1 MHLLLRP
8 LRARTVR
15 RRPHGGGIAPG
26 CTVSGAGPFPETA
39 TIAFVDVVE
48 SVRHVQRDERRS
60 IERMRDLMQSAVA
73 VVAQHQGHVV
83 ERLGDGLVLRFD
95 GVHQAVRCAKALHQ
109 LAADEGRA
117 LPETERLQ
125 LRAGVHHAP
134 IWSDANGLYGLGV
147 NLAARVAAMGGPGD
161 TIVTASARDQ
171 LVAGLELDLHD
182 LGLCYLKHVEEP
194 VRLFRVQAA
203 RPLSVGLKQA
213 IAARM
218 KTRPTLAVMP
228 FGLTLS
234 GDVRATAPTP
244 SVADIVSQQV
254 IGQLSRSP
262 MLHVISGMSTKA
274 LRDRSVPKA
283 ALFQALGAD
292 YLLLGQARA
301 CDAEAQSSRL
311 EVGYELWRAG
321 SGEAV
326 LADTQDAAVLDV
338 LSPHSD
344 LIARITQTVSHRV
357 LAVEQ
362 RLARG
367 MHALPNLASH
377 TLYLT
382 AVDLLHRFSV
392 QDFERARQMLLALNE
407 RAPRH
412 PEPLAWLARWHVF
425 RVVQGWTDDS
435 ARDST
440 EALAYSEQALDRD
453 PESALALTM
462 AGSVYAGVRRD
473 PGAAQGYYE
482 QALKVN
488 PNESMAWAM
497 SGVAQGFMSIR
508 ELALAA
514 SETALGLAPFDPLRY
529 YYDSLSASAALMSGE
544 TGRALELA
552 QRSVYANACHG
563 SAYRVLAAAKVLTG
577 SVEEARGV
585 MDRMLSI
592 EPQFTV
598 QTYLNRVGVDTPKS
612 REVADALRL
621 AGLPES

>member
-1 MHLLLRP
+1 MHLLHHP

-26 CTVSGAGPFPETA
+26 CTVSVAGPFPETA

-60 IERMRDLMQSAVA
+60 IERMRGLMQSAVA

-95 GVHQAVRCAKALHQ
+95 NVSQAVRCTNALHQ
-109 LAADEGRA
+109 LAANEGSA
-117 LPETERLQ
+117 LPEHERLQ

-134 IWSDANGLYGLGV
+134 IWSDASGLYGLGV
-147 NLAARVAAMGGPGD
+147 NLAARVAAMAGPGD
-161 TIVTASARDQ
+161 TVVTASARDQ

-182 LGLCYLKHVEEP
+182 LGLCYLKHVEGP

-203 RPLSVGLKQA
+203 RPLSAGLKQA

-228 FGLTLS
+228 FGLTLG
-234 GDVRATAPTP
+234 GDVHATAPTP

-254 IGQLSRSP
+254 IGQLSRSS
-262 MLHVISGMSTKA
+262 MLNVISGMSTKA

-292 YLLLGQARA
+292 YLLLGQASA
-301 CDAEAQSSRL
+301 SDSEAQSARL

-321 SGEAV
+321 SGEPV
-326 LADTQDAAVLDV
+326 MADTLGAAVLDV

-344 LIARITQTVSHRV
+344 LIARITQAVSHRV

-377 TLYLT
+377 TLYLS

-440 EALAYSEQALDRD
+440 EAQAYSEQALDRD
-453 PESALALTM
+453 PESALALTISGSVM
-462 AGSVYAGVRRD
+462 AGIRRD
-473 PGAAQGYYE
+473 PDEANRLYD
-482 QALKVN
+482 QALQHN
-488 PNESMAWAM
+488 PNESLAWLM
-497 SGVAQGFMSIR
+497 KGVAHGFLDQGNAAIKAS
-508 ELALAA
+508 ELAL
-514 SETALGLAPFDPLRY
+514 GLSPLDPV
-529 YYDSLSASAALMSGE
+529 YDFYCSLSASASLAAGE
-544 TGRALELA
+544 LERAITLA
-552 QRSVYANACHG
+552 KLAIQKNRAHG
-563 SAYRVLAAAKVLTG
+563 SSYRTLCIAAYLQGDLVTARGAIDELLCVEPQASVALFRARAPGSHPRHEAFAAA
-577 SVEEARGV
+577 
-585 MDRMLSI
+585 LS
-592 EPQFTV
+592 Q
-598 QTYLNRVGVDTPKS
+598 S
-612 REVADALRL
+612 
-621 AGLPES
+621 GLPEV